1 MNLFNLTFQTFRA
14 IEQSSVDLLKVIE
27 MYQDQIINLSIEE
40 SEMSTFLKSQSTYD
54 KKTKAGKMMAA
65 VSKSQ
70 HFAAQHR
77 NSLRLP
83 LVRLYNEVETF
94 RYRAVADTFL
104 TGKLK

>member
-1 MNLFNLTFQTFRA
+1 
-14 IEQSSVDLLKVIE
+14 

-54 KKTKAGKMMAA
+54 TKTKAGKMMAA

-94 RYRAVADTFL
+94 RYRAVADTFQ
-104 TGKLK
+104 TGKLEYPGDSATELDPIYNTFFFKSN